1 MADKAGNALTL
12 INSGVVTSD
21 TLIINRGDD
30 GAAPDVTGN
39 PRRVALS
46 TLAGVILASG
56 VAGFVYGSSQL
67 ALGVDATTAGKL
79 QLFGS
84 TSGNATLQT
93 PAAAGSGI
101 TVTLP
106 GVTSTLAILGANT
119 FTALQTLNGDAIGAT
134 STARLLLTNTTAA
147 AAGAQQWSPAIQLTG
162 QGWKTAATAASQ
174 TVDWRI
180 ENVPV
185 EGAANPTTRIAFS
198 SQVNGAGFV
207 ERLGFGSDSAIIGVA
222 RIIAAAGNTLIF
234 RRNGDTASTLVLG
247 LNVSSAGG
255 KMSFSQG
262 WPVGWSSGDD
272 AEGTMDTILKK
283 RAAASINLGA
293 ADAASPVAQTFGVQ
307 SVVTGTADTAGANW
321 TLRGSV
327 GTGTGAGGDIIFQ
340 TAPAGTTGTAQNALA
355 TALTIKGSGKVIT
368 AASIAA
374 RAGFNI
380 TDGTAPTSPV
390 LGDLWAESGVLK
402 YFDGSTTKSLAFV

>member
-46 TLAGVILASG
+46 TIA
-56 VAGFVYGSSQL
+56 
-67 ALGVDATTAGKL
+67 ALLFATPVFTGL
-79 QLFGS
+79 
-84 TSGNATLQT
+84 TTM
-93 PAAAGSGI
+93 
-101 TVTLP
+101 TV
-106 GVTSTLAILGANT
+106 
-119 FTALQTLNGDAIGAT
+119 
-134 STARLLLTNTTAA
+134 
-147 AAGAQQWSPAIQLTG
+147 
-162 QGWKTAATAASQ
+162 
-174 TVDWRI
+174 
-180 ENVPV
+180 
-185 EGAANPTTRIAFS
+185 GAANTGVLASTGYS
-198 SQVNGAGFV
+198 
-207 ERLGFGSDSAIIGVA
+207 LTGSDATGMVSLAGTWNTSGTPTAILLSL
-222 RIIAAAGNTLIF
+222 T
-234 RRNGDTASTLVLG
+234 DTAS
-247 LNVSSAGG
+247 NVSSRLMHLRTNGNNGAQFIVNKLGIFFGNSNGGVNRFPKLGQVSAGG
-255 KMSFSQG
+255 FIY
-262 WPVGWSSGDD
+262 
-272 AEGTMDTILKK
+272 ELGTSDGSASPIFQWAINTQEIAFGGMISIGTTYSAADIFISR

-293 ADAASPVAQTFGVQ
+293 ADTASPVAQTLGVQ
-307 SVVTGTADTAGANW
+307 SVVAGTTDTAGVNW

-340 TAPAGTTGTAQNALA
+340 TAPAGTTGTAQNAFA